1 MMASSVDTTTGQY
14 YCIVARRAAIST
26 RVTNARWSNIAT
38 QHAKRSIDQSI
49 RKHVRKELP
58 NYIMKNYLKTIRL
71 MKKIVQFAF
80 SHCHWIQAK
89 QPSNHV
95 VVNSSARVVFMRCRK
110 HVGEGK

>member
-1 MMASSVDTTTGQY
+1 MASTDIIITTCCASCGKEGGNLNTCNKCKMVKFECSVQKE
-14 YCIVARRAAIST
+14 A
-26 RVTNARWSNIAT
+26 
-38 QHAKRSIDQSI
+38 SIKA
-49 RKHVRKELP
+49 RKHVAELHDGM
-58 NYIMKNYLKTIRL
+58 MKNYLKIIRL